1 MAYYGSRLA
10 AQGTGAKPAT
20 GSTGAAAPAPQP
32 QTKVAILNLS
42 VVIKKYKK
50 FENYQ
55 ASYKAKV
62 DDMDKVLKP
71 LKTELDKLQAEA
83 AKPTVDPATKTQME
97 KQFKELNFTMTNKV
111 DEYKKTL
118 ADFDA
123 AQFTTIYND
132 IKNMTARYA
141 KSRGIELVM
150 HYNDV
155 TTEAEMNT
163 ANNIGRRMNQGACF
177 PLYVT
182 PGMDIS
188 EEVLA
193 YLNQSVAS
201 APTTYT
207 PPAGH

>member
-1 MAYYGSRLA
+1 MSGKRRFGTVRRLA
-10 AQGTGAKPAT
+10 SGRWQVRYNAQDGVRRL
-20 GSTGAAAPAPQP
+20 APTTFE
-32 QTKVAILNLS
+32 TKR
-42 VVIKKYKK
+42 
-50 FENYQ
+50 
-55 ASYKAKV
+55 
-62 DDMDKVLKP
+62 D
-71 LKTELDKLQAEA
+71 
-83 AKPTVDPATKTQME
+83 
-97 KQFKELNFTMTNKV
+97 
-111 DEYKKTL
+111 
-118 ADFDA
+118 AD
-123 AQFTTIYND
+123 
-132 IKNMTARYA
+132 RW
-141 KSRGIELVM
+141 L
-150 HYNDV
+150 V